1 MKITFLLPLVNMSG
15 GIRVVAIY
23 AKKLAERGHDV
34 RLVSVPREAT
44 RRMHLIQQALSLF
57 KAPKSHLDGGEFN
70 HHVID
75 SFRPITD
82 DDVPDSDVV
91 IATWWETA
99 QWLWKLSPSKGR
111 KVYFVQGHEVYLA
124 SDAQASRTTYR
135 LPIKKIVVSK
145 WLADIMAS
153 EYGDDDVRIVHNS
166 VDHEQF
172 QAPARGKQARPTV
185 GFLYST
191 AEVKGIDTV
200 VKAVGILR
208 QRIPDL
214 RVVCFGS
221 QRPNIDLDSIAEF
234 SFDPPQ
240 QSIKDIYASCD
251 VWLAASRSEGFNL
264 TAMEAMACR
273 TPVVSTRVGW
283 PEEALQPGVNGRLVD
298 IDDAT
303 GLANGAIE
311 ILNLDEQAWRRMYDA
326 SFATVRDSSWD
337 RSTDRLVSALQDI
350 RAR

>member
-23 AKKLAERGHDV
+23 AKKLAQRGHEV

-44 RRMHLIQQALSLF
+44 RRMHRIQQALSLF
-57 KAPKSHLDGGEFN
+57 KAPKSHLDDGGFN

-75 SFRPITD
+75 SFRPIVD
-82 DDVPDSDVV
+82 ADVPDGDIV

-99 QWLWKLSPSKGR
+99 QWLWNLSPSKGQ
-111 KVYFVQGHEVYLA
+111 KVYFVQGHEVYLE
-124 SDAQASRTTYR
+124 SDAQASRATYR

-145 WLADIMAS
+145 WLADIMATQ
-153 EYGDDDVRIVHNS
+153 YGDHDVRIVHNS
-166 VDHEQF
+166 VDHDQF
-172 QAPARGKQARPTV
+172 RAPARGKQGRPTV

-200 VKAVGILR
+200 VKALGALR
-208 QRIPDL
+208 QRIPEL

-221 QRPNIDLDSIAEF
+221 QKPNIDLDRIAEF

-283 PEEALQPGVNGRLVD
+283 PEEALKAGVNGSLVD
-298 IDDAT
+298 VDDAQ
-303 GLANGAIE
+303 GLADRAYE
-311 ILNLDEQAWRRMYDA
+311 ILSLDEQAWRRMSDA
-326 SFATVRDSSWD
+326 AFATVRDSSWD
-337 RSTDRLVSALQDI
+337 RSTDLLEAALHEI
-350 RAR
+350 RGQ